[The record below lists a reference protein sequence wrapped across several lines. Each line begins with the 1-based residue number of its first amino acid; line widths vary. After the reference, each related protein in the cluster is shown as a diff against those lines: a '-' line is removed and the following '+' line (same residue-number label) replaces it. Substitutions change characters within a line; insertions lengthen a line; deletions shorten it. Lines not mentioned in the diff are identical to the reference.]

1 MMTMHKLA
9 DHLFAEPFRPFRI
22 KLAGGQTINIRHG
35 EMMSIGKSRVHIY
48 ANLNCDPD
56 KPPQQHVVSM
66 ALIESVEAVDATLVA
81 SPWGI

>member
-1 MMTMHKLA
+1 MMAMHKLA

-35 EMMSIGKSRVHIY
+35 EMLSIGKSRVHIY
-48 ANLNCDPD
+48 ANLDSDPD

-66 ALIESVEAVDATLVA
+66 ALIESVEPLEA